1 MLDAIDAPPHA
12 MHASSP
18 MGGRSALQADPHG
31 LTREGVEVGWWGL
44 YTCTLDNGGM
54 APVKLLSA
62 GEEVVEFVTEQSPD
76 TGSPLVATY
85 DRLRYVWDAL
95 PLRAAGTHVEM
106 ADADGDHIFI
116 FPDFDTNTVSYAV
129 NGTPRTGFTSLLLH
143 QEEEGGG
150 HTASLRFVKH
160 HVERHVPLPLSYHP
174 IVNPLRRLLDACCIT
189 HNLGKEEVCKASHAD
204 PLLRSSHA
212 VLLFCGCHLTQGGAP
227 TAHAPVRR
235 KTHPPPPQPGVVG
248 KWRKF
253 AVPGGSGLQYWRSD
267 TDRMASLRGPSA
279 AEVQRE
285 VLQGSVGEQQTGPAY
300 ERLLDNLRSHGLRQ
314 VRVAGDG
321 HCQFRSVAHLHFGC
335 TAEFPR
341 VRTEVVQHMQEH
353 EDAYAPF
360 CSEASFRDYLK
371 GMGDSTAVPPCWG
384 DHLTLQ
390 AAADLYNICFF
401 LVTSRDKPQRVRPND
416 MFGHTAEPREVWMSY
431 YESEAAM
438 HYDAAEKSGASDSG
452 SAGMSE
458 TGAVVD

>member
-189 HNLGKEEVCKASHAD
+189 HNLGKEE
-204 PLLRSSHA
+204 
-212 VLLFCGCHLTQGGAP
+212 
-227 TAHAPVRR
+227 
-235 KTHPPPPQPGVVG
+235 PGVVG